1 MSGANLAYVNVP
13 ELDPSTEDS
22 SAPESGEADN
32 GSSNQGGAAGFP
44 GDEGIDLLTVEYEGL
59 FVLRTIRELIGRFG
73 CQYSDFAVLCR
84 TNREAAAIANLI
96 GSGGIPAQGPA
107 QAALFED
114 RELLLMNNLILL
126 IDNMQQDIPLC
137 SVMRADFPDAAF
149 TPEELLC
156 IFIFGKENH
165 LRDSFFH
172 EKVTLF
178 SKSGPE
184 PLRGKVNRF
193 IDFIDTLRTKSMY
206 MKVSELIEYIYRRT
220 GIMDHLSGQD
230 NGLHRVAALETFR
243 EWANTYESGHRGGL
257 YSFVRYIDEINRGE
271 HRPEDFEVGEQLRNA
286 VHCNSIHKSKGLEYK
301 IVFVCGLA
309 ASFSNDDET
318 RTVLMHDIYGIASDF
333 IHLEK
338 GYKYATVPKLLLAE
352 RERRASLS
360 EYMRLLYVA
369 LTRAEER
376 LYLVGSFSEKK
387 DGGISAHEDF
397 VTAPLAAREEKL
409 PPRMVMRAGSFLDF
423 LLLALARNP
432 AMPVEKLITDG
443 CNPIV
448 EADGAVLSARTQDIT
463 IRFID
468 RSSLQTD
475 LTAAPAALS
484 TPTVPSAST
493 APSALPELSVPPEHA
508 VPPDKAVEDFC
519 REDQVLFEMQ
529 AEGVYTYE
537 NLIRMPAKVTVSEMK
552 RRAPPPEDDEDLRD
566 YKLPERSG
574 TESGTKDLA
583 QTGRKASAQTG
594 ENTGSEFGDEAMAR
608 RPINLILRAGARK
621 RKDKLELTPTENG
634 ILLHSVFQYL
644 DFSSLPEPAS
654 PDDVRTELE
663 RMIRYHMIR
672 PDQLTYVEKYLPDIA
687 AFSSSDICR
696 RMKTAERTPGRGPF
710 REIPFSI
717 TEPVSPEDFL
727 LIQGMID
734 CWFIEDGGAVLVD
747 YKSDRIRGDRAEKE
761 RILKERYS
769 VQIDYYARAIEAAS
783 RLKVTEKMIWLIPDA
798 TSFAF

>member
-1 MSGANLAYVNVP
+1 
-13 ELDPSTEDS
+13 
-22 SAPESGEADN
+22 
-32 GSSNQGGAAGFP
+32 
-44 GDEGIDLLTVEYEGL
+44 
-59 FVLRTIRELIGRFG
+59 
-73 CQYSDFAVLCR
+73 
-84 TNREAAAIANLI
+84 
-96 GSGGIPAQGPA
+96 
-107 QAALFED
+107 
-114 RELLLMNNLILL
+114 
-126 IDNMQQDIPLC
+126 
-137 SVMRADFPDAAF
+137 
-149 TPEELLC
+149 
-156 IFIFGKENH
+156 
-165 LRDSFFH
+165 
-172 EKVTLF
+172 
-178 SKSGPE
+178 
-184 PLRGKVNRF
+184 
-193 IDFIDTLRTKSMY
+193 
-206 MKVSELIEYIYRRT
+206 
-220 GIMDHLSGQD
+220 
-230 NGLHRVAALETFR
+230 
-243 EWANTYESGHRGGL
+243 
-257 YSFVRYIDEINRGE
+257 
-271 HRPEDFEVGEQLRNA
+271 
-286 VHCNSIHKSKGLEYK
+286 
-301 IVFVCGLA
+301 
-309 ASFSNDDET
+309 
-318 RTVLMHDIYGIASDF
+318 
-333 IHLEK
+333 
-338 GYKYATVPKLLLAE
+338 
-352 RERRASLS
+352 
-360 EYMRLLYVA
+360 
-369 LTRAEER
+369 
-376 LYLVGSFSEKK
+376 
-387 DGGISAHEDF
+387 
-397 VTAPLAAREEKL
+397 
-409 PPRMVMRAGSFLDF
+409 
-423 LLLALARNP
+423 
-432 AMPVEKLITDG
+432 MPVEKLITDG

-484 TPTVPSAST
+484 TPTVPSAPT